1 MLSSIK
7 YEGWGADKCIDG
19 ITDGPDMCHTNYD
32 EAPWIALDFGEDL
45 TVSVHKVFL
54 YNRAD
59 AGRPDLAGRTRNVT
73 IRLSDEL
80 PTSAT
85 SMFTGGHLLGTF
97 AGPGTP
103 GQQIEISAGPGWS
116 MKIGRY
122 LIVQMD
128 NGHNAPLNLN
138 EVVAF
143 GSEGKKL

>member
-1 MLSSIK
+1 
-7 YEGWGADKCIDG
+7 
-19 ITDGPDMCHTNYD
+19 MCHTNYD
-32 EAPWIALDFGEDL
+32 EAPWIALDFGEGL

-54 YNRAD
+54 YNRAA
-59 AGRPDLAGRTRNVT
+59 AGRLDLAERTRNVT

-85 SMFTGGHLLGTF
+85 SMFISGHLLGTF

-103 GQQIEISAGPGWS
+103 GQQIAISAGPGWS
-116 MKIGRY
+116 TKIGRY

-128 NGHNAPLNLN
+128 NGHKAPLNLN

>member
-19 ITDGPDMCHTNYD
+19 ITDGPDMCHTDYD
-32 EAPWIALDFGEDL
+32 EAPWIALDFGEGL

-54 YNRAD
+54 YNRA
-59 AGRPDLAGRTRNVT
+59 AAGRTRNVT

-103 GQQIEISAGPGWS
+103 GEQIEISAGPGWS

-138 EVVAF
+138 EVAAF